1 LGRVLAA
8 MRDSDTAARSI
19 GIDLRAYKLFIFG
32 ASSFIAGVG
41 RCLLAEQARVF
52 NAVTGYDLFTSLF
65 WFVVVIVAGVGSIGG
80 AVLGAVIF
88 ELLDHLVHVDGL
100 SQLLVALGALFIGY
114 LPGASLVGM
123 LSRIASSMRAPAGV
137 APPTAGGVRRGVP
150 VAVSGSGRGDLVPS
164 DFALRLL
171 EEAQSA

>member
-1 LGRVLAA
+1 
-8 MRDSDTAARSI
+8 M
-19 GIDLRAYKLFIFG
+19 FIFG

-41 RCLLAEQARVF
+41 GCLLAEQARVF

-88 ELLDHLVHVDGL
+88 ELLDHLVHVLGL
-100 SQLLVALGALFIGY
+100 SQLVIALGALFIGY

-137 APPTAGGVRRGVP
+137 APAAAGARRGLARP
-150 VAVSGSGRGDLVPS
+150 LPAGVSGNGHGDLVPS
-164 DFALRLL
+164 PFALRLL
-171 EEAQSA
+171 EEARSG